1 MGFSV
6 QLLLQ
11 VLAAIS
17 SAPRSK
23 SGEHPWLWLH
33 AMSIWRA
40 AQGAEEEWIPS
51 LIQEVHTHRTHWLQ
65 YGIYYFNLS
74 SNPMTRCLQ
83 AFLPKWP
90 SPFLPSAFILR
101 ELPFLFCMVILS
113 SFKYLLKTPFSWI
126 AYWCLL
132 IFYGYSESCHIR
144 ALNTT
149 TESNCKAEE
158 CPFIKARPQLQF
170 SVYVDIG
177 ESRTT

>member
-11 VLAAIS
+11 VLVAIP
-17 SAPRSK
+17 SAPGSK
-23 SGEHPWLWLH
+23 SGEHPWFWLH

-40 AQGAEEEWIPS
+40 TQGAEEEWIAS
-51 LIQEVHTHRTHWLQ
+51 LNQEVHTQRTHWLQ
-65 YGIYYFNLS
+65 CGIYNFNLS

-90 SPFLPSAFILR
+90 SFLPSAFILR
-101 ELPFLFCMVILS
+101 ELSFLFCTVILS

-170 SVYVDIG
+170 SVHVDTG